1 MKPTKARI
9 NELAKEFTHVLK
21 GDIKSMME
29 KYKTERGF
37 MNALTKANEENE
49 RVHARP
55 LPEYIEIELTWRR
68 STYGNC
74 PRGSLSWLDSEGWH
88 YIENA
93 TFAGGWG
100 YDKTSTIL
108 AECLNKF
115 RSLRWSLRKKN
126 RKNKPYGVYI
136 GSPYNDG
143 MWFDGGIGES
153 CYYRIC
159 DWMGYKMEHTA
170 SGKTYDKFV
179 ITRKGFKK

>member
-1 MKPTKARI
+1 MKLTKARI
-9 NELAKEFTHVLK
+9 NELAKQFPHVLK
-21 GDIKSMME
+21 GSIENLAD

-37 MNALTKANEENE
+37 MTALSKANEENE
-49 RVHARP
+49 RAHALP
-55 LPEYIEIELTWRR
+55 LPDKIVIELEWHGISPSASMKFWANGDYEYIEKAA
-68 STYGNC
+68 Y
-74 PRGSLSWLDSEGWH
+74 
-88 YIENA
+88 
-93 TFAGGWG
+93 AGGWG

-159 DWMGYKMEHTA
+159 DWMGYKMEHVA
-170 SGKTYDKFV
+170 SGKKYDKFV